1 MKKVI
6 VDILL
11 YLGTIILGAIIFS
24 ILGIIANTVIN
35 PGSNIDNLMGNPWLM
50 GTLLLGTQ
58 LPVILV
64 FLLF

>member
-24 ILGIIANTVIN
+24 ILGIIGQSYGKSVVDGDFIVGHSASCNSCLPFVQTR
-35 PGSNIDNLMGNPWLM
+35 
-50 GTLLLGTQ
+50 Q
-58 LPVILV
+58 L
-64 FLLF
+64 FSWEFE

>member
-24 ILGIIANTVIN
+24 ILGIIANTV
-35 PGSNIDNLMGNPWLM
+35 L
-50 GTLLLGTQ
+50 
-58 LPVILV
+58 
-64 FLLF
+64 